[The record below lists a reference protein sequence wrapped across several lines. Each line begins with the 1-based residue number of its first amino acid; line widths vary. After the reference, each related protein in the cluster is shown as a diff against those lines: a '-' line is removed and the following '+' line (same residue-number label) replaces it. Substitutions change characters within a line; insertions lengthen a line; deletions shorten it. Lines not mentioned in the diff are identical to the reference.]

1 MFPIIKNVVKEKVR
15 VPPIKSSINNYV
27 TFLCVPKG
35 QNGCCQHWTC
45 AIIFKLNFRCIENK
59 YTFNTIREAKEEDTV
74 GNLISTVL
82 DTDSIDCMMI
92 DHVVSGLTE
101 DSATFQTSL
110 NTPIEVLK
118 QFNFK
123 SIIVNLVKKGNERSD
138 AKNPLNAF
146 QILMDARRRYD
157 KYPPLRYVI

>member
-1 MFPIIKNVVKEKVR
+1 MAAASTGHVQSF
-15 VPPIKSSINNYV
+15 
-27 TFLCVPKG
+27 
-35 QNGCCQHWTC
+35 
-45 AIIFKLNFRCIENK
+45 FKLNFRCIENK

-74 GNLISTVL
+74 GNLINTVL

-118 QFNFK
+118 QFNRKGMRDQMQKILLMLSK
-123 SIIVNLVKKGNERSD
+123 S
-138 AKNPLNAF
+138 
-146 QILMDARRRYD
+146 
-157 KYPPLRYVI
+157 